1 MTMSKSD
8 RIKLRAAR
16 MNVRRQVKEVVKQA
30 RHGLKALHA
39 RFKRSRSQATF
50 IAVTGSSGKT
60 TTVSLLT
67 HILSADFKV
76 RTQVLRNG
84 FPNMVT
90 TLRHLTKDDQF
101 VVLELATGGPGQLD
115 RVTKLVKPDISI
127 VTLVALEHY
136 AAFRAIEAVA
146 KEKGTIA
153 RALPESGLAIL
164 NADDPNVRAMAAST
178 KARVALFGATAG
190 DYEVRAVRTSA
201 QGVLSFTLR
210 HGDQIIDLDTQLLG
224 THNWLAVSAAVTCAL
239 EVGVSP
245 ETIADRV
252 ASFQS
257 TALRLSVHKI
267 AGGPTFILDGKAPY
281 HSILLP
287 LETLGSITAP
297 RKRFVLGNISDYPGN
312 PVGKYRKAYYA
323 ARTVADEVIMV
334 GTAART
340 VRPLPEDLQRGTFH
354 SFENV
359 EAASAY
365 LKETARAGE
374 VILAKSAGGLHLERL
389 MLEWGEGVRCWANE
403 CGNRISC
410 FDCGLYQRPFPEHSG
425 KSKHRKRRF
434 PWSRGPMPR
443 APAPIQQR
451 HAGP

>member
-1 MTMSKSD
+1 M
-8 RIKLRAAR
+8 
-16 MNVRRQVKEVVKQA
+16 VKQA

-39 RFKRSRSQATF
+39 RFKRSRSRATF

-84 FPNMVT
+84 FHNMVT
-90 TLRHLTKDDQF
+90 TLRRLTKDDQF

-115 RVTKLVKPDISI
+115 KVTKLVKPDISI

-136 AAFRAIEAVA
+136 TAFRAIEAVA
-146 KEKGTIA
+146 KEKGMIV

-164 NADDPNVRAMAAST
+164 NADDPNVRAMSAST

-190 DYEVRAVRTSA
+190 DYEVGGVRISA
-201 QGVLSFTLR
+201 QGALSLTLR
-210 HGDQIIDLDTQLLG
+210 HGSRSIALHTQLIG
-224 THNWLAVSAAVTCAL
+224 AHNWLAVSAAVTCAL

-252 ASFQS
+252 ASFQPI
-257 TALRLSVHKI
+257 AQRLSVHKI

-287 LETLGSITAP
+287 LETLGGMTAP

-312 PVGKYRKAYYA
+312 PIAKYRRAYHA
-323 ARTVADEVIMV
+323 ARAVADEVIMV

-354 SFENV
+354 AFESV

-365 LKETARAGE
+365 LKETAQAGE
-374 VILAKSAGGLHLERL
+374 VILVKSAQNLHLERL
-389 MLEWGEGVRCWANE
+389 MLEQAEGVRCWANE
-403 CGNRISC
+403 CGNKPSC
-410 FDCGLYQRPFPEHSG
+410 FDCRLYRKPFSEHSG
-425 KSKHRKRRF
+425 KSKRERKGRF
-434 PWSRGPMPR
+434 PALWAWKRR
-443 APAPIQQR
+443 APASYPAETYLSLGR
-451 HAGP
+451 R